1 MLGSSATCGHNA
13 DMKKAL
19 TSKRKSRTASLG
31 IAIVVAALG
40 AATLSGCA
48 TQPGNEY
55 GGPYIQLHLNDA
67 LVAKVTRG
75 MKAAEVE
82 KLLGP
87 PRQRVRFQN
96 LRATAWDYRF
106 IDTFGYIVDFA
117 VMIDDEGFV
126 ANTVTARLLA
136 DNM

>member
-1 MLGSSATCGHNA
+1 
-13 DMKKAL
+13 
-19 TSKRKSRTASLG
+19 
-31 IAIVVAALG
+31 
-40 AATLSGCA
+40 
-48 TQPGNEY
+48 
-55 GGPYIQLHLNDA
+55 
-67 LVAKVTRG
+67 